1 MKPKKDTCYVV
12 KRSSAGLGLFART
25 DIKKGEFIIEYTGE
39 HISEEEADR
48 RGGMY
53 LFSLGEDGVID
64 GRGRENLARY
74 VNHACRPNCEAEH
87 NEEDGRVRIYAIRS
101 IKAGEE
107 LTYDYGREFFD
118 EHIKPK
124 GCRCVACA

>member
-1 MKPKKDTCYVV
+1 MRLKENMRYAV
-12 KRSSAGLGLFART
+12 KRSAAGLGLFART
-25 DIKKGEFIIEYTGE
+25 GIKKGEFIIEYTGE

-53 LFSLGEDGVID
+53 LFSLGKGGVID

-74 VNHACRPNCEAEH
+74 VNHACKPNCEAEY

-107 LTYDYGREFFD
+107 LTYDYGKEFFD
-118 EHIKPK
+118 EYIKPK
-124 GCRCVACA
+124 GCRCAVCA